1 MYVVVLLLVGLGAA
15 QAADSVQ
22 ITNSWNGGFQG
33 KFTINPPTDLH
44 GWKIHLCFSKTVDS
58 LEVSNT

>member
-1 MYVVVLLLVGLGAA
+1 MYVLVLFSVLGAA
-15 QAADSVQ
+15 ALAADPVQ

-44 GWKIHLCFSKTVDS
+44 GWKIHICFSKQIDQ
-58 LEVSNT
+58 LEVGVT